1 MWIGHVVIRHVNR
14 TCESD
19 MLWSDMWIRH
29 VVIRHV
35 NQTCRST
42 VDQTYSRLHQKS
54 KRTVG
59 TRERALVI
67 LNQIKSIGY
76 FKSNQINWLIQIKS
90 NQTNRLN
97 RIKSTEVLSWAPTA
111 HCKKHRSSLTS
122 TSGSVPAMTPN
133 NATLQSAMQLPATQF
148 LTRPVSNGFDCAI
161 SSL

>member
-1 MWIGHVVIRHVNR
+1 
-14 TCESD
+14 
-19 MLWSDMWIRH
+19 
-29 VVIRHV
+29 
-35 NQTCRST
+35 
-42 VDQTYSRLHQKS
+42 
-54 KRTVG
+54 VG